1 MTRFFQGYEVN
12 MFADMNK
19 TDISDKPIQQPD
31 LSIDSNL
38 INKIL
43 SDISGTTNYF
53 EADELRL
60 YVDDN
65 MNVIIVDVR
74 AY

>member
-1 MTRFFQGYEVN
+1 MTRFFQGYGVN
-12 MFADMNK
+12 MFANMNK